1 MNQPAPAP
9 GTPRPPM
16 TSYQKA
22 VVAILAFLQFSIV
35 LDFMIMAPLGAVLL
49 DELKIDT
56 SQFGLVVSAYAFA
69 AGASGFATAGFA
81 DKFDRKK
88 LLLLFYVGFI
98 GGTVLCG
105 IAPSYE
111 WLLAA
116 RIVTGIFGGV
126 IGSVSMAI
134 IADLFPLSMRGRVMG
149 VVQTSFGASQVLGLP
164 IGLALSNWW
173 NWHAPFLLIAA
184 IGAVV
189 GVGIALV
196 LKPIDAHLKTTVKV
210 NAFAHLLHA
219 ATKPAYLRG
228 FAATILLATGGFMM
242 MPFSTAFLVGNLSV
256 KLTDLPMIY
265 VVTGVFALLMGPIA
279 GKLSDSVGKFVVFVS
294 GTILGAVLV
303 IVWAN
308 LSGPTALWLVIV
320 INVLMFAAITA
331 RMISAGALT
340 SAVPAMPDRGAFMS
354 INSSLQQ
361 VSGGIA
367 ATLGGMIVAVQPD
380 GSISHFDRLGWV
392 VLAAMLIT
400 LFPMWIIDRQVK
412 AQQRA

>member
-1 MNQPAPAP
+1 
-9 GTPRPPM
+9 M
-16 TSYQKA
+16 TRYQMA

-35 LDFMIMAPLGAVLL
+35 LDFMIMAPLGAMLL
-49 DELKIDT
+49 DELHIDT
-56 SQFGLVVSAYAFA
+56 SQFGLVVSVYAFS

-88 LLLLFYVGFI
+88 LLLFFYVGFI

-105 IAPSYE
+105 IAPTYE
-111 WLLAA
+111 FLLGA

-126 IGSVSMAI
+126 IGSISMAI
-134 IADLFPLSMRGRVMG
+134 VADLFPLSMRGRVMG
-149 VVQTSFGASQVLGLP
+149 TVQTSFAASQVLGLP
-164 IGLALSNWW
+164 LGLALSNWW

-189 GVGIALV
+189 GVGIAIV
-196 LKPIDAHLKTTVKV
+196 LKPIDAHLKTPVKQ
-210 NAFAHLLHA
+210 NAFAHMLHT

-242 MPFSTAFLVGNLSV
+242 MPFSTAFLVGNLGV
-256 KLTDLPMIY
+256 ELTDLPMIY
-265 VVTGVFALLMGPIA
+265 VVTGVFAFFMGPLA
-279 GKLSDSVGKFVVFVS
+279 GKLADTVGKFVVF
-294 GTILGAVLV
+294 LGGSLLGSVLV
-303 IVWAN
+303 IWWAN

-320 INVLMFAAITA
+320 INVFMFAAITA

-361 VSGGIA
+361 VAGGIA
-367 ATLGGMIVAVQPD
+367 SGVGGLIVSVQPD
-380 GSISHFDRLGWV
+380 GSILHFDTLGWV
-392 VLAAMLIT
+392 VVAAMIIT

-412 AQQRA
+412 AQQRT